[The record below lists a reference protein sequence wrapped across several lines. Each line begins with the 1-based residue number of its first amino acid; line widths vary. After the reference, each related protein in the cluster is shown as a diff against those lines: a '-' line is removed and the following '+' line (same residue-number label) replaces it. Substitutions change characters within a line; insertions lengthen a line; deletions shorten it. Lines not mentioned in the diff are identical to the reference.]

1 MLIQAIFH
9 QELSLE
15 LLFVIIIIIFFFF
28 LEDCPDQC
36 SGKGR
41 CVNST
46 CQCMIG
52 WSGDNCQLG
61 KCMLVTLQLK
71 LAAHS

>member
-15 LLFVIIIIIFFFF
+15 LLFVIIIIIIIINFF

-52 WSGDNCQLG
+52 WSGDNCKLG
-61 KCMLVTLQLK
+61 KCMLVT
-71 LAAHS
+71 